1 MKWKKQVK
9 LSFQRWRSKYDIWRG
24 FGSDGYLYDFVK
36 KSYNYV
42 EPKPKY
48 VPPKPKIMPLHDKPV
63 FYRFQRP
70 RKYEYWR
77 GFGSDGYLYDFVK

>member
-1 MKWKKQVK
+1 M
-9 LSFQRWRSKYDIWRG
+9 
-24 FGSDGYLYDFVK
+24 K
-36 KSYNYV
+36 KSHNYV

-48 VPPKPKIMPLHDKPV
+48 VPPKPKIMPLQDKPV

-70 RKYEYWR
+70 RSYEYWR